1 MIFYIFWINKNIEMF
16 TDNEGQLYNP
26 INKLRDLILHSHN
39 TISALENLAKDNSS
53 DNFSSVDKKLQFAI
67 DSIENLKKSASIL
80 DNLQFISDS
89 VRILKDNL
97 VPVLSAYENAN
108 KDETATQ
115 QKEIIDLTADEPETI
130 GENEDGADVKE
141 IELIE
146 EQPKPVS
153 YVTYRRKNQV
163 VEILLQY
170 MKEDRLLRFDYK
182 GKQKKGFV
190 LDIWNT
196 KNSSKL
202 VASVLHFDDETN
214 AKYWRTYC
222 VAFIKPIIRGP
233 RCFGC
238 VSNQKDRRAHCGED
252 GCLSE

>member
-1 MIFYIFWINKNIEMF
+1 MIFYIFCVKENIEMF

-39 TISALENLAKDNSS
+39 TISALENLAKDNSH

-80 DNLQFISDS
+80 DNLQSICDS
-89 VRILKDNL
+89 VRNLKDNL
-97 VPVLSAYENAN
+97 VPALSAYENPH
-108 KDETATQ
+108 KDETATR
-115 QKEIIDLTADEPETI
+115 QKEIIDLTADEPETV
-130 GENEDGADVKE
+130 GENEDVKE

-146 EQPKPVS
+146 EEPKPVS
-153 YVTYRRKNQV
+153 YVTYRRKNRV
-163 VEILLQY
+163 VEILHQY

-182 GKQKKGFV
+182 GKQKKGFIV
-190 LDIWNT
+190 NIWNT

-202 VASVLHFDDETN
+202 VASVLHFFDDGTN
-214 AKYWRTYC
+214 AKYWRTYR

-238 VSNQKDRRAHCGED
+238 ASNQKDRRAHCGED

>member
-1 MIFYIFWINKNIEMF
+1 MF

-26 INKLRDLILHSHN
+26 VNKLQDLILFSQN
-39 TISALENLAKDNSS
+39 TITALKNLEKDDCR
-53 DNFSSVDKKLQFAI
+53 DNLPIFEQKLQYVI
-67 DSIENLKKSASIL
+67 DSIENLKNSSSIL
-80 DNLQFISDS
+80 DRLQS
-89 VRILKDNL
+89 VSETVHKIKDNL
-97 VPVLSAYENAN
+97 ILAQENLQ
-108 KDETATQ
+108 KGKTDSS
-115 QKEIIDLTADEPETI
+115 QKEIVDLTADEPETV
-130 GENEDGADVKE
+130 GENDEESDVKE

-146 EQPKPVS
+146 EQREPVS

-163 VEILLQY
+163 VKILLQY
-170 MKEDRLLRFDYK
+170 MKEDRLLKFQYR

-202 VASVLHFDDETN
+202 VASFLHFDDETN

-222 VAFIKPIIRGP
+222 VAFIEPIIRGP

-238 VSNQKDRRAHCGED
+238 VSNQKDRKAHVGED
-252 GCLSE
+252 GCMSE